1 METRTKKLKI
11 LIAEDN
17 IYEQE
22 ILRKFVLSFDFVEA
36 VDSVSDGYQAI
47 WKLSLNNYDLI
58 IIDFVMQNLDGLEV
72 LDFLNSHKIKNSPKK
87 LMISAVRN
95 SDVMNKAFN
104 LGVDNYIKK
113 SFNINSLKKTIYEMF
128 FVNDSKN
135 YYNFKDIV
143 AKFGVPVNL
152 LGFKYIC
159 ESLKIM
165 IEENLNIN
173 QIYRRVSL
181 NNLTSSTCVET
192 NIRNA
197 INLAHSAHNDFYAQ
211 FFDLNK
217 KPKNSVFL
225 HTILNIMHWYFDWF
239 WI

>member
-22 ILRKFVLSFDFVEA
+22 ILRKFILSFDFVES

-47 WKLSLNNYDLI
+47 WRLSLNDYDLI
-58 IIDFVMQNLDGLEV
+58 IIDFVMQNLSGLDV
-72 LDFLNSHKIKNSPKK
+72 LNFLNSHKIKNSPKK

-95 SDVMNKAFN
+95 SEVMNKAFN

-113 SFNINSLKKTIYEMF
+113 SFNMNSLKKIIYEMF
-128 FVNDSKN
+128 FGNDLN
-135 YYNFKDIV
+135 YCNFKQMVLKLGI
-143 AKFGVPVNL
+143 PINL

-159 ESLKIM
+159 EALEIM
-165 IEENLNIN
+165 KSENLNIN
-173 QIYRRVSL
+173 QIYNKISL
-181 NNLTSSTCVET
+181 NNLTSSMCVET

-197 INLAHSAHNDFYAQ
+197 INFAHSSHNNFYSQ
-211 FFDLNK
+211 FFDLSK

-225 HTILNIMHWYFDWF
+225 HTILSIMN
-239 WI
+239 

>member
-22 ILRKFVLSFDFVEA
+22 ILRKFILSFDFVES

-47 WKLSLNNYDLI
+47 WRLSLNDYDLI
-58 IIDFVMQNLDGLEV
+58 IIDFVMQNLSGLDV
-72 LDFLNSHKIKNSPKK
+72 LNFLNSHKIKNSPKK

-95 SDVMNKAFN
+95 PEVMNKAFN

-113 SFNINSLKKTIYEMF
+113 SFNMNSLKKIIYEMF
-128 FVNDSKN
+128 FGEDLN
-135 YYNFKDIV
+135 YCNFKQMVLKLGI
-143 AKFGVPVNL
+143 PINL

-159 ESLKIM
+159 EALEIM
-165 IEENLNIN
+165 KSENLNIN
-173 QIYRRVSL
+173 QIYNKISL
-181 NNLTSSTCVET
+181 NNLTSSMCVET

-197 INLAHSAHNDFYAQ
+197 INFAHSSHNNFYSQ
-211 FFDLNK
+211 FFDLSK

-225 HTILNIMHWYFDWF
+225 HTILSIMN
-239 WI
+239 

>member
-22 ILRKFVLSFDFVEA
+22 ILRKFVLSFDFVES

-47 WKLSLNNYDLI
+47 WRLSLNDYDLI
-58 IIDFVMQNLDGLEV
+58 IIDFVMQNLSGLDV
-72 LDFLNSHKIKNSPKK
+72 LNFLNSHKIKNSPKK

-95 SDVMNKAFN
+95 SEVMNKAFN

-113 SFNINSLKKTIYEMF
+113 SFNMNSLKKIIYEMF
-128 FVNDSKN
+128 FGNDLN
-135 YYNFKDIV
+135 YCNFKQMVLKLGI
-143 AKFGVPVNL
+143 PINL

-159 ESLKIM
+159 EALEIM
-165 IEENLNIN
+165 KSENLNIN
-173 QIYRRVSL
+173 QIYNKISL
-181 NNLTSSTCVET
+181 NNLTSSMCVET

-197 INLAHSAHNDFYAQ
+197 INFAHSSHNNFYSQ
-211 FFDLNK
+211 FFDLSK

-225 HTILNIMHWYFDWF
+225 HTILSIMN
-239 WI
+239 

>member
-1 METRTKKLKI
+1 METRTEKLKI

-22 ILRKFVLSFDFVEA
+22 ILRKFILSFDFVES

-47 WKLSLNNYDLI
+47 WRLSLNDYDLI
-58 IIDFVMQNLDGLEV
+58 IIDFVMQNLSGLDV
-72 LDFLNSHKIKNSPKK
+72 LNFLNSHKIKNSPKK

-95 SDVMNKAFN
+95 SEVMNKAFN

-113 SFNINSLKKTIYEMF
+113 SFNMNSLKNIIYEMF
-128 FVNDSKN
+128 FGNDLN
-135 YYNFKDIV
+135 YCNFKQMVLKLGI
-143 AKFGVPVNL
+143 PINL

-159 ESLKIM
+159 EALEIM
-165 IEENLNIN
+165 KSENLNIN
-173 QIYRRVSL
+173 QIYNKISL
-181 NNLTSSTCVET
+181 NNLTSSMCVET

-197 INLAHSAHNDFYAQ
+197 INFAHSSHNNFYSQ
-211 FFDLNK
+211 FFDLSK

-225 HTILNIMHWYFDWF
+225 HTILSIMN
-239 WI
+239 

>member
-22 ILRKFVLSFDFVEA
+22 ILRKFVLSFDFVES
-36 VDSVSDGYQAI
+36 VDSVSEGYQAN
-47 WKLSLNNYDLI
+47 WRLSLNDYDLI
-58 IIDFVMQNLDGLEV
+58 IIDFVMQNLSGLDV
-72 LDFLNSHKIKNSPKK
+72 LNFLNSHKIKNSPKK

-95 SDVMNKAFN
+95 SEVMNKAFN

-113 SFNINSLKKTIYEMF
+113 SFNMNSLKKIIYEMF
-128 FVNDSKN
+128 FGNDLN
-135 YYNFKDIV
+135 YCNFKQMVLKLGI
-143 AKFGVPVNL
+143 PINL

-159 ESLKIM
+159 EALEIM
-165 IEENLNIN
+165 KSENLNIN
-173 QIYRRVSL
+173 QIYNKISL
-181 NNLTSSTCVET
+181 NNLTSSMCVET

-197 INLAHSAHNDFYAQ
+197 INFAHSSHNNFYSQ
-211 FFDLNK
+211 FFDLSK

-225 HTILNIMHWYFDWF
+225 HTILSIMN
-239 WI
+239 